1 MKPFLSPL
9 HAPPV
14 AAYLKRL
21 TLLTG
26 FLFVLYGILWFKD
39 IRVDIGLAN
48 YVPLHLAME
57 TAAIVA
63 ATLVFGI
70 AWNAHAESRPGSV
83 IFLGVV
89 LLGSALLDF
98 AHMLGSG
105 GMPDFVTPESP
116 QKAITFWFAARFLV
130 AIGLLIVAFRPWQP
144 VLSRR
149 GRYLA
154 LALVL
159 AYVAAIYISELFF
172 PEAVPHF
179 FIRGSGMTPL
189 KIWIEYSLVLM
200 YSIAAVAL
208 YRKARLEA
216 GFNRADLFAAASIT
230 CLSELCATLYGSVG
244 DTFNIAAHV
253 FKILSFSLIFRAV
266 FIDSVRQPFRDL
278 NAALLKERQYAAEQH
293 SLVRTLDM
301 LEEGVVE
308 LSPGGVITH
317 ANAGW
322 WRLAD
327 TLSAND
333 SLDESIQPQDRPA
346 FLKCL
351 EHLQSGQKDEFHG
364 RFRFIADAG
373 HERWMDCRFLAE
385 RNDWGQILGIRGVL
399 RDITKTYLQ
408 ERHIAHM
415 AHHDALTGLPNR
427 ILLEDRI
434 SKAIQSA
441 KRHNEIVAV
450 CFVDLDHFKNIND
463 AYGHK
468 TGDGLLREVSSAL
481 ASCLAEGDTVA
492 RWGGDEF
499 VVLFPCVAD
508 LDAAREAA
516 RRLVSVMGQSFKSN
530 GQCVN
535 ATFSVGVSLYPIDA
549 DNVDALLTHADRAM
563 FYAKSQGR
571 NNFQLFSDMTE
582 RGLGKKE
589 LYIQARLAQAI
600 RDERIMVWFQ
610 PQVNTRSVASGEHH
624 HLKGVEAL
632 ARWKDDDF
640 GWIPPSSF
648 VPMAENL
655 GLIGELGRLV
665 RRKALAQFRQWM
677 ADRPGLHLSLN
688 ISKRQLVGPDFCSS
702 MIEDCV
708 TFGVPANRLV
718 LEVTESI
725 ALMEVEGADDQLHRL
740 VGAGFTLSI
749 DDFGTGY
756 ASLSQL
762 HALPVGELKIDIS
775 FVRRAHTPDGLR
787 ILQAIVQLAKALS
800 FRTVAEGVE
809 DEATSVLLNELNV
822 DIQQGYYF
830 GRPCAGEEFAER
842 FFFVASSDPVLNRP
856 PVKDE
861 R

>member
-1 MKPFLSPL
+1 MKPISSPL
-9 HAPPV
+9 LVPPV
-14 AAYLKRL
+14 DAYLKRL
-21 TLLTG
+21 TLLAG
-26 FLFVLYGILWFKD
+26 FLFVLYGLLWLRD
-39 IRVDIGLAN
+39 VRVDIGLAN
-48 YVPLHLAME
+48 YLPLHLAME
-57 TAAIVA
+57 TAAIVV

-83 IFLGVV
+83 ILLGVV

-98 AHMLGSG
+98 AHMLGYD
-105 GMPDFVTPESP
+105 GMPDFVTPGSP
-116 QKAITFWFAARFLV
+116 QKAIAFWLAARGLV
-130 AIGLLIVAFRPWQP
+130 AIGLLIIAFRPWRP
-144 VLSRR
+144 GLSRNM
-149 GRYLA
+149 RYLA

-159 AYVAAIYISELFF
+159 AYVAAICIVELFF
-172 PEAVPHF
+172 PEAVPDF
-179 FIRGSGMTPL
+179 FIRGSGLTPL
-189 KIWIEYSLVLM
+189 KARMEYLLVLM
-200 YSIAAVAL
+200 YGIAAIGL
-208 YRKARLEA
+208 YRKARQEA
-216 GFNRADLFAAASIT
+216 GFNRADLFAAAFIT
-230 CLSELCATLYGSVG
+230 CLSELCVTLYGSVS
-244 DTFNIAAHV
+244 DTFNIAGHV
-253 FKILSFSLIFRAV
+253 FKIISFALIFRAV

-278 NAALLKERQYAAEQH
+278 SAALLKARQYAAEQH
-293 SLVRTLDM
+293 SLVRTMDM

-308 LSPGGVITH
+308 LTPGGSIIH
-317 ANAGW
+317 ANTGW
-322 WRLAD
+322 WRQAGM
-327 TLSAND
+327 LSNKG
-333 SLDESIQPQDRPA
+333 SLEDSIQPQDRPA
-346 FLKCL
+346 FHACL

-364 RFRFIADAG
+364 RFRFIADAD
-373 HERWMDCRFLAE
+373 HERWMECRFLAE
-385 RNDWGQILGIRGVL
+385 RNDRGQIIGIRGVL

-408 ERHIAHM
+408 ERHIAHR
-415 AHHDALTGLPNR
+415 ARHDALTGLPNR

-481 ASCLAEGDTVA
+481 ATCLEEGDTVA

-508 LDAAREAA
+508 LDAARQVAS
-516 RRLVSVMGQSFKSN
+516 RLVNVMGQSFELN
-530 GQCVN
+530 GQSVS
-535 ATFSVGVSLYPIDA
+535 ATFSVGVSLYPIDG

-600 RDERIMVWFQ
+600 RDERITVWFQ
-610 PQVNTRSVASGEHH
+610 PQVSTRSGVAGERN
-624 HLKGVEAL
+624 LIGVEAL

-640 GWIPPSSF
+640 GWIPPGSF

-677 ADRPGLHLSLN
+677 AACPDLSLSLN
-688 ISKRQLVGPDFCSS
+688 ISKRQLVAPDFCSS
-702 MIEDCV
+702 MLEDCT

-740 VGAGFTLSI
+740 VDAGFTLSI

-762 HALPVGELKIDIS
+762 HALPIRELKIDIS

-787 ILQAIVQLAKALS
+787 ILQAIVQLARALS

-830 GRPCAGEEFAER
+830 GRPCPGEELEECFSLRHAP
-842 FFFVASSDPVLNRP
+842 ALP
-856 PVKDE
+856 
-861 R
+861 